1 MIEKMSVM
9 TQTVDK
15 VKSLE
20 SDHVE
25 NTTAHWTKY
34 ANLNGIDCEQL
45 WDEIFGYP
53 EYRPT
58 EHSYSLSILL
68 EIMQWA
74 QNLERNTN

>member
-45 WDEIFGYP
+45 WDVIFGYP

-74 QNLERNTN
+74 HNLERNTN